1 MVCPSVR
8 SDNPRV
14 LACGLSPVQAD
25 KRWYTFYNEL
35 RIYFSEQISQAS
47 WPRGYK
53 TFFMLN
59 SIEHEIFPA
68 HKC

>member
-1 MVCPSVR
+1 MEINAGNVVKLHSLLQDLTLRYQCSSYR
-8 SDNPRV
+8 
-14 LACGLSPVQAD
+14 
-25 KRWYTFYNEL
+25 EL
-35 RIYFSEQISQAS
+35 TNSLLEFSSFQFT

-59 SIEHEIFPA
+59 STEHEIFPA